1 TRAGL
6 LSAPLRDRFGLY
18 YHLDFYPPEDLT
30 EIIMRSAKIL
40 KSKINQEASYE
51 IAKRARGTPRIAN
64 RLLRRVRDYNDVK
77 SEGAIDVEIAGKA
90 LDAEGIDNIGLDN
103 LDRKLLQIIIEYY
116 KGGPVGIEALGAT
129 LNEEIDTLVD
139 MVEPYLLKIGFI
151 QRTKRGRQ
159 VSVEAAKHLGLK
171 LPGDH
176 NQQKLFE

>member
-1 TRAGL
+1 
-6 LSAPLRDRFGLY
+6 
-18 YHLDFYPPEDLT
+18 
-30 EIIMRSAKIL
+30 
-40 KSKINQEASYE
+40 
-51 IAKRARGTPRIAN
+51 
-64 RLLRRVRDYNDVK
+64 VRDYNDVK

-176 NQQKLFE
+176 GQQKLFE